1 LPEIFRVNWFR
12 KNAEGKFIWPGF
24 GQNMRVLQWVVN
36 RVNGKV
42 DATETVYGFV
52 PKYEDINWN
61 GLAYDKAIFEELMRI
76 NNASSKREV
85 EDQTS
90 LFNKIGDHLPA
101 EMKAIQQEMLDAL
114 Q

>member
-1 LPEIFRVNWFR
+1 VNWFR
-12 KNAEGKFIWPGF
+12 KSEDGGWLWPGF

-42 DATETVYGFV
+42 DANDTLYGQV

-61 GLAYDKAIFEELMRI
+61 GLAYDQGTFDELMAIDNER
-76 NNASSKREV
+76 SKREV

-90 LFNKIGDHLPA
+90 LFEKIGDHLPE
-101 EMKAIQQEMLDAL
+101 EMKQIQQEMLSQL